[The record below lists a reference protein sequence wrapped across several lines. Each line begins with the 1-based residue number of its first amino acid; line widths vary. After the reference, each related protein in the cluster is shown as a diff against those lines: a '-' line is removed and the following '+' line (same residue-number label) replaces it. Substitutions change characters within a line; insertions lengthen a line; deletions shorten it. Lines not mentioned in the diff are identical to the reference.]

1 MKYSVLGPTGV
12 RVSRVCVGTATFGVA
27 PSSHDADQVVGSAL
41 DLGINFFDTADVYG
55 STPTFD
61 RPGAPPAAERPSAE
75 EILGGALGGRR
86 DEVVLATKS
95 GERRFDP
102 AAGLSR
108 RYIIQQAEQS
118 LRRLRTDRIDL
129 YYAHFPDP
137 DTPLEQ
143 TLAVYDDLIRQG
155 KLRYVA
161 LSNHPAWQLTE
172 ALWIADDRRMAS
184 APVCAQVMYS
194 LLNRGAETELAAA
207 CVHFGLSIVPYA
219 PLHGGLLADLR
230 VLDRK
235 VAGDQRYGGPG
246 FTQAEIAVARELD
259 RLARDWELAMYQV
272 SLAWL
277 LSRPAVASVIVGAE
291 TVDEL
296 HANAS
301 AADVELSPEQLDAVS
316 ALTAHLAP

>member
-12 RVSRVCVGTATFGVA
+12 RVSRICVGTATFGVV
-27 PSSHDADQVVGSAL
+27 PSSQEADGVVGAAL

-61 RPGAPPAAERPSAE
+61 RPGAPPASERESAE
-75 EILGGALGGRR
+75 EILGRALAGHR
-86 DEVVLATKS
+86 DDVVLATKS

-102 AAGLSR
+102 DAGLSR
-108 RYIIQQAEQS
+108 RYIIQQVEQS

-137 DTPLEQ
+137 NTPLEQ

-155 KLRYVA
+155 KLHYVA
-161 LSNHPAWQLTE
+161 LSNHPAWQMTE
-172 ALWIADDRRMAS
+172 ALWIADDRRLVS

-194 LLNRGAETELAAA
+194 LLDRSAETELAAA
-207 CVHFGLSIVPYA
+207 CVRFGLSIVPYA
-219 PLHGGLLADLR
+219 PLHGGLLADLS
-230 VLDRK
+230 VLDREI
-235 VAGDQRYGGPG
+235 AGGKRYGGPG
-246 FTQAEIAVARELD
+246 FTESEIAAARKLDHLAREWGLG
-259 RLARDWELAMYQV
+259 MQQV

-291 TVDEL
+291 TVQEL
-296 HANAS
+296 HANAL
-301 AADVELSPEQLDAVS
+301 AVDVELTPEQLDAVS
-316 ALTAHLAP
+316 ALTTATRS

>member
-1 MKYSVLGPTGV
+1 MQYSLLGPSGV
-12 RVSRVCVGTATFGVA
+12 KVSRICLGTATFGVA
-27 PSSHDADQVVGSAL
+27 PDAREAGRVVHAAL
-41 DLGINFFDTADVYG
+41 DCGINFFDTANVYG
-55 STPTFD
+55 ATPTFD
-61 RPGAPPAAERPSAE
+61 RPGAPPATEREPAE
-75 EILGGALGGRR
+75 EILGRALAGHR
-86 DEVVLATKS
+86 DEIVMATKS

-108 RYIIQQAEQS
+108 RYIIQQVEQS
-118 LRRLRTDRIDL
+118 LRRLGTDRIDL

-155 KLRYVA
+155 KLRYAA

-172 ALWIADDRRMAS
+172 ALWIADDRRMMS

-194 LLNRGAETELAAA
+194 LLDRSAEAELAAA
-207 CVHFGLSIVPYA
+207 CVRFGLSIVPYA
-219 PLHGGLLADLR
+219 PLHGGLLADLA
-230 VLDRK
+230 VLNREI
-235 VAGDQRYGGPG
+235 AGDKRYGGPG
-246 FTQAEIAVARELD
+246 FTEAEIAVARELD
-259 RLARDWELAMYQV
+259 RLARDWGLEMYQV

-291 TVDEL
+291 TIDEL
-296 HANAS
+296 RANAS